1 MNTAPLLT
9 VVALC
14 YQHERFVE
22 ECLESIRTQTMQD
35 FQLIIADDGSKDR
48 SKALIRDWI
57 ARHRIDAIFV
67 DHSVNQGLLPT
78 LNEVL
83 RLARG
88 TWIAKV
94 ATDDAWL
101 PDKLEQQLAT
111 VLALP
116 ESVAVLYGDAT
127 KIDEAGQPLGE
138 TFLEEHGRTPPP
150 SGSIASALI
159 GGNFIPSLSTMV
171 RRQALV
177 DVGGWDEQLNY
188 EDWDMWLRLA
198 LRHDFVGSPRIN
210 ARYRVVR
217 NSMARTGAHPQR
229 PQTLM
234 SNLRIM
240 RKVIASGL
248 AERAVVRQA
257 AWNMDQ
263 YARALLRQHR
273 WEGLPAWL
281 SSQQVQLSLRLTRED
296 AVRTEPIAP

>member
-1 MNTAPLLT
+1 MSAAPLLT
-9 VVALC
+9 VVAIC

-22 ECLESIRTQTMQD
+22 ECLESIRAQTLQD
-35 FQLIIADDGSKDR
+35 FQFIIVDDGSKDR
-48 SKALIRDWI
+48 SKSLIRDWI
-57 ARHRIDAIFV
+57 TRHGVTATFV
-67 DHSVNQGLLPT
+67 DHQVNQGLLPT

-88 TWIAKV
+88 TWISKV

-111 VLALP
+111 ALALP

-127 KIDEAGQPLGE
+127 RIDEAGQDLGE

-150 SGSIASALI
+150 SGSIALDLVK
-159 GGNFIPSLSTMV
+159 GNFIPSLTTMV
-171 RRQALV
+171 RRRALV

-198 LRHDFVGSPRIN
+198 LRHDFVGSPRLN

-217 NSMARTGAHPQR
+217 DSLARTGAHPQR

-234 SNLRIM
+234 SNVRIM
-240 RKVIASGL
+240 RKVITSGL

-257 AWNMDQ
+257 AWNMDE

-281 SSQQVQLSLRLTRED
+281 RSQHTQLSLKFTREP
-296 AVRTEPIAP
+296 AVDTNR